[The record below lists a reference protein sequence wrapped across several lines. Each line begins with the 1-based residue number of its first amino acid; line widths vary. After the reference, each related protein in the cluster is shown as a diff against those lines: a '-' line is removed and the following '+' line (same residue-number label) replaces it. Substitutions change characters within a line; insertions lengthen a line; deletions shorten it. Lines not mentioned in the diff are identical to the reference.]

1 MNDDLEGRRQPFV
14 LSARD
19 ELLERA
25 RNGEITPKEA
35 EAEAYRMG
43 MAPLAGRPADNQFDP
58 RGKPRWSLSMALAW
72 IVWRDFD
79 QVRQRDI
86 EYRTHC
92 WNWQPSNV
100 SLPVD
105 GSAATKVVRGFTVV
119 RLRPTSP
126 VPFELYDAI
135 AITPRRQLSPDWSPN
150 RSPFEAKADLWA
162 ALLDARLVA
171 EAIPALGGPRIEVPA
186 REWTDLENVTD
197 GKLNGEYFRY
207 RHQPHGRAYS
217 DIVWRRDDLVR
228 LWPEASGLASGVP
241 ARPARRAGTNKDAI
255 DFRKWVEVRLA
266 SGETPPTRSDSVLWA
281 ADRNIGVEWARKTH
295 TALPQEMKL
304 ARGETP
310 TRPLLKRR

>member
-86 EYRTHC
+86 EYRTEC

-100 SLPVD
+100 SLPVPRNKP
-105 GSAATKVVRGFTVV
+105 SCCSPMFAVTI
-119 RLRPTSP
+119 LSLP
-126 VPFELYDAI
+126 VPKSLAVALTGDA
-135 AITPRRQLSPDWSPN
+135 P
-150 RSPFEAKADLWA
+150 
-162 ALLDARLVA
+162 VA
-171 EAIPALGGPRIEVPA
+171 
-186 REWTDLENVTD
+186 
-197 GKLNGEYFRY
+197 
-207 RHQPHGRAYS
+207 
-217 DIVWRRDDLVR
+217 
-228 LWPEASGLASGVP
+228 
-241 ARPARRAGTNKDAI
+241 
-255 DFRKWVEVRLA
+255 
-266 SGETPPTRSDSVLWA
+266 
-281 ADRNIGVEWARKTH
+281 
-295 TALPQEMKL
+295 
-304 ARGETP
+304 
-310 TRPLLKRR
+310 

>member
-43 MAPLAGRPADNQFDP
+43 MAPLASRPADNQFDP

-86 EYRTHC
+86 EYRTEC
-92 WNWQPSNV
+92 SNWQPSNV
-100 SLPVD
+100 SLPVE

-126 VPFELYDAI
+126 VPFEISDAI
-135 AITPRRQLSPDWSPN
+135 AITPRGQLSPDWSPN
-150 RSPFEAKADLWA
+150 RSPVEAKADLWA

-228 LWPEASGLASGVP
+228 LWPEASGLASGAP
-241 ARPARRAGTNKDAI
+241 ARPVRRAGTPADETA
-255 DFRKWVEVRLA
+255 FREWVDGRLA
-266 SGETPPTRSDSVLWA
+266 SGESPPTREDAEQWA
-281 ADRNIGVEWARKTH
+281 ASRSIGVTWARTQH
-295 TALPQEMKL
+295 TALPDEKKL

-310 TRPLLKRR
+310 TRRRLNRQ